1 MAKIMGVQFSDVTG
15 GLMKRNILVVLSLCA
30 GLLAAAIPVLA
41 HHAISA
47 EFDSTK
53 PIKFEGVVKTVDWM
67 NPHIYVNIEAKENGK
82 TVLYS
87 VEGGPPNALFRQGWR
102 PDSLKIGDK
111 VQVSGIRAK
120 KADSNRIGTA
130 QITMPDGRIFARGA
144 STGAQ

>member
-1 MAKIMGVQFSDVTG
+1 
-15 GLMKRNILVVLSLCA
+15 MKRNFLVVLSLCV

-47 EFDSTK
+47 EFDTTK
-53 PIKFEGVVKTVDWM
+53 PIKFEGTVKRVDWM
-67 NPHIYVNIEAKENGK
+67 NPHIYVKIETIENGQ

-87 VEGGPPNALFRQGWR
+87 VEGGPPNSLFRSGWR

-111 VQVSGIRAK
+111 VTVSGVRAK

-130 QITMPDGRIFARGA
+130 QITMPDGRVFARGA
-144 STGAQ
+144 STGVPGQP